1 MRIAGW
7 TLVGIGVAAV
17 IGGSVLVAIHEQPI
31 ESDCEG
37 SHVDRFGNCE
47 YRWNTVAG
55 GATLLVGGLAAAG
68 TGTALVVVGNTPSPR
83 RAAWWTHPR
92 EHHRP
97 LLTAESSFARSSA
110 STMPRVTVLARLS
123 CMQSVGENRSPRQ

>member
-47 YRWNTVAG
+47 YRWNTVVG

-68 TGTALVVVGNTPSPR
+68 TGTALVVVGNTRR
-83 RAAWWTHPR
+83 RAELRGGPTH
-92 EHHRP
+92 
-97 LLTAESSFARSSA
+97 A
-110 STMPRVTVLARLS
+110 SITVRF
-123 CMQSVGENRSPRQ
+123 